1 MVLKS
6 KRIFFHL
13 KDIVKFCGKH
23 LKKQQN
29 TQIKLKQNLDKDE
42 YDVIQNTI
50 QINEKATKKTLQ
62 QRKFKKYNSLKHN
75 PNPAAKATDFQE
87 DNANWV

>member
-1 MVLKS
+1 M
-6 KRIFFHL
+6 
-13 KDIVKFCGKH
+13 
-23 LKKQQN
+23 
-29 TQIKLKQNLDKDE
+29 DKDE

>member
-1 MVLKS
+1 MWRTFEETAKYS
-6 KRIFFHL
+6 
-13 KDIVKFCGKH
+13 
-23 LKKQQN
+23 N
-29 TQIKLKQNLDKDE
+29 QIKTKLGQRWIW
-42 YDVIQNTI
+42 VIQNTI

-62 QRKFKKYNSLKHN
+62 QRKFKKYNSLKHY